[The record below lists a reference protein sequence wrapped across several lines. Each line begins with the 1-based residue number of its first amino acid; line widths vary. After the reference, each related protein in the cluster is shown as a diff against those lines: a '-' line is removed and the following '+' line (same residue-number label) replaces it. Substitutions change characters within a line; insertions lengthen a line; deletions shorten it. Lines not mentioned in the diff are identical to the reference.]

1 MSNDLR
7 ITKMIIDI
15 LPSNMAAAFEMTP
28 GTLRWTMKKPRLAAA
43 RTEIQKAFDE
53 NKLVKDYQLEEGNI
67 SSGEG
72 FIQVVFVSQSA

>member
-7 ITKMIIDI
+7 VTKMILDI
-15 LPSNMAAAFEMTP
+15 LPANMAAAFEMTP

-43 RTEIQKAFDE
+43 RTEIVKAFSE
-53 NKLVKDYQLEEGNI
+53 NELIKDYQLEEGNI

-72 FIQVVFVSQSA
+72 FIQVVYVS

>member
-1 MSNDLR
+1 
-7 ITKMIIDI
+7 MIIDI

-43 RTEIQKAFDE
+43 RTEIVKAFSE
-53 NKLVKDYQLEEGNI
+53 NEYVKDYQLEEGNV